1 MSRTGQRPA
10 ELATVIA
17 EAASV
22 GGPAIA
28 IQIVHRGRDHLL
40 PPLALPSQNG
50 SPCRETLAFDL
61 PPAGFRVQTGFAESP
76 ASTMAGVGS
85 LTPRPLPGG
94 YAFEGMA
101 SLNPRFL
108 YDSSRDHEFLL
119 SVNEDVWAPDC
130 TDGLLMTEVFAKV
143 AAAAADGASAP
154 ILILQSPVAPFRTWP
169 RWPANRS
176 GEPPK
181 ISRGAAVRLSVGV
194 DSDDSDGRLR
204 LIARVA
210 AVAREYGLQ
219 LHLADRRVGRV
230 RGEWK
235 QAVAPVAEVYQ
246 EKRRLVNLPAV
257 QPRHALLVTFV
268 GPARVGSSASIL
280 KALADRRVGVLA
292 VTVASL
298 QELAFINLV
307 IPLPPSDDG
316 TPLTEDQRIL
326 PASAGIEWLASRY
339 GVNTESMDVP
349 RAADYQMCATGPFA
363 WSADG
368 DFEDRPLWLQWQ
380 SSASED
386 TSLRVI
392 DDVLEELKRAEIV
405 EHAQLDYCRSR
416 MTGDGRL
423 CSAKVSVRLSSEIDS
438 DDLADRLSVLCRSTQ
453 ANVEWNLMR
462 RDPTVH
468 TVRLKVAWRERWL
481 GRVNS
486 TGVV

>member
-22 GGPAIA
+22 GGPAVS
-28 IQIVHRGRDHLL
+28 IQIVHRGREHLL

-61 PPAGFRVQTGFAESP
+61 PPAGFRLQTGFAESP
-76 ASTMAGVGS
+76 ASTMAGVGP
-85 LTPRPLPGG
+85 LTPSALAGG
-94 YAFEGMA
+94 GFAFEGMA

-119 SVNEDVWAPDC
+119 SVDENVWAPDC

-143 AAAAADGASAP
+143 ADAAAAGASAP
-154 ILILQSPVAPFRTWP
+154 ILMLQSPVAPFRT
-169 RWPANRS
+169 RLANRR

-194 DSDDSDGRLR
+194 DSDKSDARLQ
-204 LIARVA
+204 LISTVA
-210 AVAREYGLQ
+210 GVAQEYGLR

-235 QAVAPVAEVYQ
+235 QAVAPDAEIYQ
-246 EKRRLVNLPAV
+246 EKRRLANLPAV

-280 KALADRRVGVLA
+280 TALADRRVGVLA

-307 IPLPPSDDG
+307 VPLPPTDDG
-316 TPLTEDQRIL
+316 ALLTEDQRIQR
-326 PASAGIEWLASRY
+326 AEDGIQWLATRY
-339 GVNTESMDVP
+339 GVTTDSVDLP
-349 RAADYQMCATGPFA
+349 RAADYQICATGPFA

-368 DFEDRPLWLQWQ
+368 AVESRPLWLQWET
-380 SSASED
+380 SVGED

-392 DDVLEELKRAEIV
+392 DDVIDELLRAEIV

-416 MTGDGRL
+416 MTGNGRL
-423 CSAKVSVRLSSEIDS
+423 CSAKVSVRLSSGIDS
-438 DDLADRLSVLCRSTQ
+438 DDLPDRLSVLCRSTQ

-462 RDPTVH
+462 RDPSAH

>member
-1 MSRTGQRPA
+1 MSRAGQRPA

-17 EAASV
+17 DAASI
-22 GGPAIA
+22 GGPAVSFTIM
-28 IQIVHRGRDHLL
+28 HRDRDHLL
-40 PPLALPSQNG
+40 APLVLPTQTG
-50 SPCRETLAFDL
+50 LACRETLAFDL
-61 PPAGFRVQTGFAESP
+61 PPAGFRLQTGFAESP

-85 LTPRPLPGG
+85 LTPRPCPGG
-94 YAFEGMA
+94 YAFEGVA

-119 SVNEDVWAPDC
+119 SVDENVWTPDC
-130 TDGLLMTEVFAKV
+130 TDALLMTEVFAKV
-143 AAAAADGASAP
+143 ADAAADGAKAP
-154 ILILQSPVAPFRTWP
+154 ILMLQSPVAPFRT
-169 RWPANRS
+169 ALAHRS

-194 DSDDSDGRLR
+194 DSDKSDARLE
-204 LIARVA
+204 LIAKVA
-210 AVAREYGLQ
+210 GVAQEYGLR

-235 QAVAPVAEVYQ
+235 EAVAAVAEVYQ
-246 EKRRLVNLPAV
+246 EKRRLARLPDV
-257 QPRHALLVTFV
+257 QPRHALLVTLV

-307 IPLPPSDDG
+307 VPLPPSDDG
-316 TPLTEDQRIL
+316 APLTEDQRLL
-326 PASAGIEWLASRY
+326 PASDGIEWLASRY
-339 GVNTESMDVP
+339 GVDMESTDLP
-349 RAADYQMCATGPFA
+349 RAADYQMCSTGPFA

-368 DFEDRPLWLQWQ
+368 AFENRPLWLRWE
-380 SSASED
+380 SPVGED

-392 DDVLEELKRAEIV
+392 DDVIEELLRAEIV

-416 MTGDGRL
+416 MTGNGRL
-423 CSAKVSVRLSSEIDS
+423 CSAKVSVRLSADIDS
-438 DDLADRLSVLCRSTQ
+438 DDLPDRLSVLCRSTQ

-462 RDPTVH
+462 RDPTLH